1 MSPEIA
7 LRGTDTESLDSGH
20 FGVLFNQKRVYV
32 LVSRKVYCELNWH
45 ITQQGGFNRKWI
57 VNSKADPA
65 FCTTSR
71 TCPQPMYFVYSV
83 FRIQIQMSAT
93 QESRSDGILNT
104 FVSDRAVGLGP
115 MLTCMRRPSLQGEP
129 LWFETETSETHGHFI
144 FLMQVPEIVRAKD
157 TVAIQLSSF
166 HALISWMPRCWSPFP
181 RRFFFIRGTKDQDLI
196 LPTSNK
202 KPTVHMSTWCYHGRW
217 AWHSSWLVPHYFTLG
232 LSVMPSNHH
241 FFFVCSLYF
250 PHSSSPHLYLRH
262 TAVWPVTCTTRT
274 ELESNYS
281 GALVCLVTP
290 LISSIRID
298 RCLSSMRPEGMPFL
312 PETARPRFGL
322 WLWI

>member
-32 LVSRKVYCELNWH
+32 LVLRKVYCELNRH

-144 FLMQVPEIVRAKD
+144 FLMQVPEIVRAQD

-202 KPTVHMSTWCYHGRW
+202 KPTVHMSTWCYHGDE
-217 AWHSSWLVPHYFTLG
+217 LG
-232 LSVMPSNHH
+232 
-241 FFFVCSLYF
+241 
-250 PHSSSPHLYLRH
+250 
-262 TAVWPVTCTTRT
+262 
-274 ELESNYS
+274 
-281 GALVCLVTP
+281 TP
-290 LISSIRID
+290 LDSCLIILPWAYRWCPQTTISF
-298 RCLSSMRPEGMPFL
+298 SSAAFISHTL
-312 PETARPRFGL
+312 PLHTFICAIPLYGPSPARLAPN
-322 WLWI
+322 